1 LDWQKS
7 MKKVKNWN
15 SRVTKGAQEGQ
26 DEEHIRKKGKI
37 IFSLKSDVLL
47 IMLSFDI
54 QH

>member
-1 LDWQKS
+1 
-7 MKKVKNWN
+7 MKKAKNWN
-15 SRVTKGAQEGQ
+15 SRVRKGAQEGQ
-26 DEEHIRKKGKI
+26 VEEHIRKKGKI